1 MFNRILILRGVIEIG
16 NSDVGRLK
24 KNVMVIDYHTVLS
37 PDDFFRNFHS
47 YYISFVFKIFS
58 LVFTIFK
65 FLISSQFS
73 FSLHDLIF

>member
-37 PDDFFRNFHS
+37 PDDFFRNSHS
-47 YYISFVFKIFS
+47 YYIPLYSNFFHS
-58 LVFTIFK
+58 C
-65 FLISSQFS
+65 SQFLS
-73 FSLHDLIF
+73 F